1 MKNCENIPYPGDLV
15 QLIKISLAF
24 SDDNSEYDYLR
35 RFYNELNNNKQLD
48 IKDLREKGFTT
59 REIEIL
65 TGIPKSSVSR
75 KLKEGL
81 YE

>member
-1 MKNCENIPYPGDLV
+1 M

-24 SDDNSEYDYLR
+24 SAEDNEFDYLR
-35 RFYNELNNNKQLD
+35 RFFLELNDNKTID
-48 IKDLREKGFTT
+48 IQKLTQEGYTT

-75 KLKEGL
+75 KLRETN
-81 YE
+81 Y